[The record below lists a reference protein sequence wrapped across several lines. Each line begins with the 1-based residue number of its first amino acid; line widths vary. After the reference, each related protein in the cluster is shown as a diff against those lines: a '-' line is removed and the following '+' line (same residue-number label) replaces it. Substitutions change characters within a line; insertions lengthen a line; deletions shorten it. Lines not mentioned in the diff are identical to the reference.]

1 MPYDGIFLI
10 IRHMMITLKRLL
22 HTFESG
28 GGGGLEGDGL
38 DNFCYQK
45 INISPVSFSLFLH
58 SVLIK
63 LNLEKTVNII
73 FNDVNIPHAVLK
85 Q

>member
-1 MPYDGIFLI
+1 M
-10 IRHMMITLKRLL
+10 RV
-22 HTFESG
+22 E
-28 GGGGLEGDGL
+28 GGLGGDGL

-63 LNLEKTVNII
+63 INLEKTVNII

>member
-1 MPYDGIFLI
+1 MYIFDDPLYDDNFKKAFAHIWEW
-10 IRHMMITLKRLL
+10 K
-22 HTFESG
+22 
-28 GGGGLEGDGL
+28 GGGLEGDGL

>member
-1 MPYDGIFLI
+1 M
-10 IRHMMITLKRLL
+10 K
-22 HTFESG
+22 
-28 GGGGLEGDGL
+28 GGGGLEGDGF